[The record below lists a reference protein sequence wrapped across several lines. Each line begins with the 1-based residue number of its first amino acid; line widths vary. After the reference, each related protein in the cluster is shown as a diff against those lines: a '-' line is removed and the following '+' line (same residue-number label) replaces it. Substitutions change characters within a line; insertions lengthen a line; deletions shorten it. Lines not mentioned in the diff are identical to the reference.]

1 MSETAVKKAITDR
14 LEAHG
19 YIVTRTAA
27 GGYRG
32 RTAGCKKGT
41 PDLHVQGHHGRSVWL
56 EIKATEKD
64 KATRE
69 QVAFIEKARSFG
81 AYAAVVWTPEQAE
94 KRMRN
99 AAEFR
104 SVSRDWAYFGEE
116 SV

>member
-1 MSETAVKKAITDR
+1 MSETDVKKAITDA

-19 YIVTRTAA
+19 YIVTRTTAS
-27 GGYRG
+27 GYR
-32 RTAGCKKGT
+32 GCKKGT

-64 KATRE
+64 KATQG
-69 QVAFIEKARSFG
+69 QVAFIGKARSFG

-104 SVSRDWAYFGEE
+104 SMSKDWAYFGDEP
-116 SV
+116 V